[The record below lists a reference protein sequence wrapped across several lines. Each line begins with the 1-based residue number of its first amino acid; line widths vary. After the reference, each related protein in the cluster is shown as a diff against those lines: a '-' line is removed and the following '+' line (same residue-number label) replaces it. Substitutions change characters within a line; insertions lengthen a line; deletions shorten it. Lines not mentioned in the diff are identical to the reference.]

1 MKTIQQIEATFK
13 VLCEE
18 CDRLGIPYPVVVMT
32 NHFIFLEDGR
42 IVFRAA
48 GTKVNV
54 PFWDEA
60 EAAEHIAATMWHSDH
75 FEMSHSSS
83 CDFPDEFDR
92 PDFDYD
98 DFKDSIHDELEKRRR
113 A

>member
-1 MKTIQQIEATFK
+1 VKTTQQIEATFK
-13 VLCEE
+13 ALGKD
-18 CDRLGIPYPVVVMT
+18 CDRLGLPHRAVVMT
-32 NHFIFLEDGR
+32 NHFIFLDDGR

-54 PFWDEA
+54 LFWDET

-83 CDFPDEFDR
+83 CDFPDEFGR

-98 DFKDSIHDELEKRRR
+98 DFKDLIHDQLEKRRH

>member
-1 MKTIQQIEATFK
+1 MKTIHQIEATFK
-13 VLCEE
+13 ALGDDGDHLC
-18 CDRLGIPYPVVVMT
+18 LPHPVVVMT
-32 NHFIFLEDGR
+32 NHFIFLDDGR

-60 EAAEHIAATMWHSDH
+60 EAAEHIAATMWHSNH

-98 DFKDSIHDELEKRRR
+98 DFKDLIHDQLEKRRQ